1 MPTWYVNEPYL
12 NLWLYDAP
20 IPYTPGF
27 GPSAQ
32 LVMALCSRSQP
43 SPLTQAYWYGA
54 SFGFSSIQWNS
65 SWLSFIEFSSD
76 GYSASVML
84 PGGGWNLNT
93 FAANSTVSDVNY
105 GNNIWLEKQGPN
117 AGLYPNA
124 VTNLV
129 LHFPDGSLFNYG
141 LVDPIAGLTGLFFM
155 TSHTDA
161 SGASVTFS
169 YDSNYYLTKVTAAD
183 GTYFNVTTRGGSSN
197 PQYIT
202 GVTSSYGATASF
214 RYDSVWDQALT
225 NITDAAGI
233 SSWIIP
239 DNVTFGAPLGLVTP
253 YGTTIFGSNDEDNG
267 TQSGVFQRIVQITNA
282 IGQVE
287 FYGMVNVYGGT
298 DWASFSAAAV
308 PTNTPLG
315 TLDSDPNE
323 MSERN
328 TMYFNAQQFAPYVG
342 TSLSSFN
349 YSIFMNGRIRHWLAT
364 TGDLYSH
371 FDTLSS
377 EQAPSPDGST
387 AGQTTWYDYVGKPS
401 GVNYEIGT
409 QRLPSVIARV
419 MPDGSTWYRYFDRL
433 INGLP
438 RMELEAWMD
447 SGTVHTRSNVWVWAA
462 NNADLLSWTNA
473 NHVMVTSNQYNAFHQ
488 VVTNYDALGQI
499 TTNGYDATTHLIT
512 SSKNAAGLITL
523 YSYSSGHLQSV
534 ADLPVNRTNRYTWN
548 GDGTLATRTDPR
560 NLTETYFWDSLHRL
574 KGTSD
579 YRGTTTN
586 LYYVLSGTAYANSS
600 GGTAIID
607 LTATRNRLGNW
618 TSYVYDA
625 ARRKIAETN
634 GIGVVTAYAY
644 CPCGSVSSITNAWNT
659 PVQEVTT
666 LNFDNQSRLS
676 FSTYA
681 DGYSVTNWYDSLS
694 RVTVQGDGAANRWMF
709 YNNVSQPTVR
719 SNAYGAELTE
729 SYDNLG
735 RPQYVTD
742 ANGVMITNTFDVL
755 DRLVARGYPDGG
767 VERFGYSAKGLIA
780 YTNQI
785 NATNFYA
792 YDELGRKTYETNAN
806 GEILKYTNSAAG
818 DLLSLTDGKNQTT
831 LWYYDTA
838 GRVSSKYDQGG
849 SLVLTYTYDPLDH
862 LTNRWSA
869 AMGYTSYSY
878 DGVGNLT
885 GVHYPH
891 SPAQTYSYDSL
902 NRLTNMVDPSGT
914 TKYGYTAGNQVWTEI
929 PPISNGTITNTYS
942 NRLRTLMT
950 LKQPSGVWTNKFVY
964 DAAGRLTNVT
974 SPAGVFSYTPGGASG
989 GSRLTKKLLL
999 PNTAYITN
1007 KFDGVARLTGTYL
1020 DNSANTVLDA
1030 AAYGYNLAGQ
1040 RIAFTNAAGTY
1051 VQYYYDNIGQL
1062 KIANSS
1068 VSTENRGYFYDAAW
1082 NLNRQTNNG
1091 TVGTFSVDV
1100 KNQLTA
1106 DPNSGTDTYDSNGN
1120 LTRRTVTGTETYG
1133 YDDENRLTNV
1143 VLGTTYNT
1151 VFAYDGLSRLRTR
1164 TDYTWTGTNWYPQAG
1179 ISYLYDGNRVIQ
1191 ERGAVP
1197 LVSYTRGTDLSGSM
1211 EGAGGIG
1218 GLLARSY
1225 GYSSGNW
1232 STHHF
1237 YHADGNGNITYLVD
1251 SSQAMAATYR
1261 YDPFGNTLSSNGTLA
1276 ATNVYRFSSKEI
1288 HVNSGMYIYL
1298 YRFYDPSLQRWINR
1312 DPLEEDG
1319 GLNLYT
1325 FVDNN
1330 PLNQIDPFG
1339 YSSIPIT
1346 VVEAIASG
1354 NVAQMQA
1361 LLDLAGELS
1370 LSPAAQAALRAAI
1383 ANAARAAA
1391 LAAAAAGVC
1400 EMARHESGQRN
1411 YINDKAAEISKKS
1424 GDPICTVLQAMM
1436 DAAKQDNSKAGK
1448 ALQQTIKQAMK
1459 AAGCRHHN

>member
-1 MPTWYVNEPYL
+1 MSSRTDAMGASATFA
-12 NLWLYDAP
+12 YDA
-20 IPYTPGF
+20 
-27 GPSAQ
+27 
-32 LVMALCSRSQP
+32 
-43 SPLTQAYWYGA
+43 
-54 SFGFSSIQWNS
+54 N
-65 SWLSFIEFSSD
+65 
-76 GYSASVML
+76 
-84 PGGGWNLNT
+84 
-93 FAANSTVSDVNY
+93 
-105 GNNIWLEKQGPN
+105 K
-117 AGLYPNA
+117 
-124 VTNLV
+124 
-129 LHFPDGSLFNYG
+129 
-141 LVDPIAGLTGLFFM
+141 
-155 TSHTDA
+155 
-161 SGASVTFS
+161 
-169 YDSNYYLTKVTAAD
+169 YLQTVTAAD
-183 GTYFNVTTRGGSSN
+183 GTYFTVTKGDAGH
-197 PQYIT
+197 PQY
-202 GVTSSYGATASF
+202 VTSVSSSYGASASF
-214 RYDSVWDQALT
+214 RYDSYSDLLLT

-233 SSWIIP
+233 SSWLAY
-239 DNVTFGAPLGLVTP
+239 DNITFGDPEALITP
-253 YGTTIFGSNDEDNG
+253 YGTTVFGNSDDDNG
-267 TQSGVFQRIVQITNA
+267 SGQSGVFDRILQITNA

-287 FYGMVNVYGGT
+287 FYGLISDYGGADYT
-298 DWASFSAAAV
+298 SFFTAAV
-308 PTNTPLG
+308 PTNTPIG
-315 TLDSDPNE
+315 TLDVATRDE
-323 MSERN
+323 MAQRN
-328 TMYFNAQQFAPYVG
+328 TFYWNAQQFSPYVG
-342 TSLSSFN
+342 TGLLSFD
-349 YSIFMNGRIRHWLAT
+349 YSIFKQGRIRHWLAAT
-364 TGDLYSH
+364 DPTYTH
-371 FDTLSS
+371 FDTLSI
-377 EQAPSPDGST
+377 EQAPSADGAT
-387 AGQTTWYDYVGKPS
+387 DGQTTWYDYAGKPI

-409 QRLPSVIARV
+409 QTMPSVIARV
-419 MPDGSTWYRYFDRL
+419 MPDGSTWYKYFRYL
-433 INGLP
+433 TNGLP
-438 RMELEAWMD
+438 TLSLEAWMD

-473 NHVMVTSNQYNAFHQ
+473 NNVQVTSNQYNSFHQ
-488 VVTNYDALGQI
+488 VVTNFDALGQV
-499 TTNGYDATTHLIT
+499 TTNGYDSITHLIT
-512 SSKNAAGLITL
+512 STKNPAGLITL
-523 YSYSSGHLQSV
+523 YSYNASHRLQSTV
-534 ADLPVNRTNRYTWN
+534 DLPVNRTNAFTWN
-548 GDGTLATRTDPR
+548 SDGTLATQTDPR
-560 NLTETYFWDSLHRL
+560 NMVETFFWDPLHRL

-579 YRGTTTN
+579 YRGMTTN
-586 LYYVLSGTAYANSS
+586 LYYALSGTAYANSS

-659 PVQEVTT
+659 AVQEVTT

-694 RVTVQGDGAANRWMF
+694 RVTVQGDGAANRRMF

-792 YDELGRKTYETNAN
+792 YYELGRKTYETNAN

-831 LWYYDTA
+831 LWCYDTA

-849 SLVLTYTYDPLDH
+849 SLVLTYTYDPLDQ

-869 AMGYTSYSY
+869 AMGNTSYSY

-885 GVHYPH
+885 AVHYPH

-902 NRLTNMVDPSGT
+902 NRLTNMVDASGT

-974 SPAGVFSYTPGGASG
+974 SPAGVFSYTRGGASG

-1020 DNSANTVLDA
+1020 DNNANTVLDA
-1030 AAYGYNLAGQ
+1030 AAYGYNLASQ
-1040 RIAFTNAAGTY
+1040 RIAFTNAAGSY

-1062 KIANSS
+1062 KIVNSS

-1261 YDPFGNTLSSNGTLA
+1261 YDPFGNTLSSSGTLA
-1276 ATNVYRFSSKEI
+1276 ATNVYRFSSREI
-1288 HVNSGMYIYL
+1288 HVNSGMYNYL
-1298 YRFYDPSLQRWINR
+1298 YRLYDPFLQRWLNR
-1312 DPLEEDG
+1312 DPIQETG
-1319 GLNLYT
+1319 GINLYR
-1325 FVDNN
+1325 FCLNN
-1330 PLNQIDPFG
+1330 PSNRNDP
-1339 YSSIPIT
+1339 T
-1346 VVEAIASG
+1346 
-1354 NVAQMQA
+1354 
-1361 LLDLAGELS
+1361 GELGAVEVITGILVCAMAGHWYLHHWEETHHS
-1370 LSPAAQAALRAAI
+1370 TLAPPPTPPSPHPP
-1383 ANAARAAA
+1383 
-1391 LAAAAAGVC
+1391 
-1400 EMARHESGQRN
+1400 EEPPSGGTSSGRPPSGASPPSPPPPGPPPPTPKPPTPTPEPEPEPP
-1411 YINDKAAEISKKS
+1411 IEIEA
-1424 GDPICTVLQAMM
+1424 P
-1436 DAAKQDNSKAGK
+1436 
-1448 ALQQTIKQAMK
+1448 
-1459 AAGCRHHN
+1459 